1 MNKDRAM
8 RLTGI
13 RRGLPAVTALAAAM
27 FVLALAP
34 ASAGG
39 RLKERVYDD
48 SFGNLI
54 IISPSGYKRIVVGM
68 GHIAVEMEAER
79 RQEAAAWMP
88 EGGHPRAYRHCY
100 RPPVLWKGRG
110 YMYGLAEGE
119 IPQPPLI
126 CN

>member
-13 RRGLPAVTALAAAM
+13 RTGSLAAAA
-27 FVLALAP
+27 FAAALILALAP

-54 IISPSGYKRIVVGM
+54 IVSPSGYKRIVVGM

-79 RQEAAAWMP
+79 QQEAAAWAP
-88 EGGHPRAYRHCY
+88 ESGHPRAYRHCY

-110 YMYGLAEGE
+110 YMHGLADGE
-119 IPQPPLI
+119 IPQPPLV
-126 CN
+126 CK